1 MMSVK
6 ILDITKVHQI
16 RMSCKYIRCY
26 KGASDHDVLYT
37 DPDSLLDQTNQM
49 LAFNVV
55 ILDLEYIHIC
65 DRQSV
70 TLCAR
75 QISVY
80 EVLCSTLC
88 LYGCLYGCIFFVY
101 YVCIT

>member
-49 LAFNVV
+49 LAFNGDVV
-55 ILDLEYIHIC
+55 IALLGNAQQDLT
-65 DRQSV
+65 V
-70 TLCAR
+70 
-75 QISVY
+75 ISKKIQ
-80 EVLCSTLC
+80 LAWRM
-88 LYGCLYGCIFFVY
+88 
-101 YVCIT
+101 